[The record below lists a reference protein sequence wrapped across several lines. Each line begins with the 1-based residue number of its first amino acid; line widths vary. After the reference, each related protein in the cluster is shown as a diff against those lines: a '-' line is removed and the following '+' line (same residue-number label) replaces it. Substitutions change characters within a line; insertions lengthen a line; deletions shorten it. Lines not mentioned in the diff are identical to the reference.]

1 MKTENS
7 RKLFRQAQKL
17 IPGGVNSPVRAF
29 RSVGGTPLFVA
40 KAKGATVTDAD
51 GNTFLDYVSSWG
63 PMILGHAHP
72 KIVSAIRSAAG
83 RGTSYGAPTAGE
95 VALARLIHRSFP
107 SIEKV
112 RLVSSGTEA
121 AMSAVRLARGFT
133 GRDKIVKFEG
143 CYHGHA
149 DPMLVK
155 AGSGALTFG
164 QPDSPGV
171 PADTAKH
178 TLTATFNDA
187 SSVRRLFDRN
197 RGQIAAVIVEPIPG
211 NMGVVLPAPGFLDEL
226 REITRA
232 AGALLVFDEVITGFR
247 VAFGGAQELFG
258 IQPDLTVLGK
268 IIGGGLPVGAFGGR
282 RDVMAALSPE
292 GPVYQAGTLSGNPLA
307 VAAGIAAL
315 TELSKKGDLPETR
328 GEGRLPRRGAPGSL
342 PEIRHPHLDQPGRFD
357 VDHLFPGRPRRRL
370 RDGEKERH
378 GRLRPVFSRDA
389 GPGRLPRPFAVRGGI
404 RLPCPHATGPRPDD
418 RGGAGDP
425 PGRGSTK
432 VDSPSGKGYP
442 PESGFPVD
450 GPRGIV
456 IGNRGLST

>member
-1 MKTENS
+1 MNTSISK
-7 RKLFRQAQKL
+7 KLFRQAQKV

-72 KIVSAIRSAAG
+72 KIVSAIRRAAE

-95 VALARLIHRSFP
+95 IALAGLIRKAFP

-187 SSVRRLFDRN
+187 ASVRQLFDRN

-211 NMGVVLPAPGFLDEL
+211 NMGVVPPTPGFLDEL
-226 REITRA
+226 REITRT

-258 IQPDLTVLGK
+258 IVPDLTILGK

-282 RDVMAALSPE
+282 RDVMDALSPE

-315 TELSKKGDLPETR
+315 TELSKRGTYRNLAEKADYL
-328 GEGRLPRRGAPGSL
+328 GEGLQGIFRKSGGPTWTNRVGSMWTTFFQEGPVVDYATAKKSDTAAYGRYFHGMLRRGVYLAPSQFEAGFVSL
-342 PEIRHPHLDQPGRFD
+342 AHTRRDLDRTIGAARE
-357 VDHLFPGRPRRRL
+357 VLAGRPA
-370 RDGEKERH
+370 
-378 GRLRPVFSRDA
+378 GR
-389 GPGRLPRPFAVRGGI
+389 
-404 RLPCPHATGPRPDD
+404 
-418 RGGAGDP
+418 
-425 PGRGSTK
+425 
-432 VDSPSGKGYP
+432 
-442 PESGFPVD
+442 
-450 GPRGIV
+450 
-456 IGNRGLST
+456 

>member
-40 KAKGATVTDAD
+40 GAKGATVTDAD
-51 GNTFLDYVSSWG
+51 GNTFLDFVSSWG

-95 VALARLIHRSFP
+95 VALARLIRRSFP

-121 AMSAVRLARGFT
+121 AMSAVRLARGVT

-211 NMGVVLPAPGFLDEL
+211 NMGVVLPTPGFLDEL
-226 REITRA
+226 QKITRV
-232 AGALLVFDEVITGFR
+232 AGALLIFDEVITGFR

-258 IQPDLTVLGK
+258 IRPDLTVLGK

-315 TELSKKGDLPETR
+315 TELSKKGTYRKLAGKADYL
-328 GEGRLPRRGAPGSL
+328 GEGLQGVFRKSGIPTWTNRVGSMWTTFFQEGPVVDYATAKKSDTAAYGRYFHGMLARGVYLAPSQFEAGFVSLAHTRRDLDRTIAAARETLRKEGA
-342 PEIRHPHLDQPGRFD
+342 R
-357 VDHLFPGRPRRRL
+357 
-370 RDGEKERH
+370 K
-378 GRLRPVFSRDA
+378 
-389 GPGRLPRPFAVRGGI
+389 
-404 RLPCPHATGPRPDD
+404 
-418 RGGAGDP
+418 
-425 PGRGSTK
+425 
-432 VDSPSGKGYP
+432 
-442 PESGFPVD
+442 
-450 GPRGIV
+450 
-456 IGNRGLST
+456 

>member
-1 MKTENS
+1 MKTSTS
-7 RKLFRQAQKL
+7 RKLFRQAQKV

-72 KIVSAIRSAAG
+72 GIVSAIRKAAG

-95 VALARLIHRSFP
+95 TALANLIRNAFP

-121 AMSAVRLARGFT
+121 AMSAVRLARGIT

-171 PADTAKH
+171 PEDTAKH
-178 TLTATFNDA
+178 TLTASFNDA
-187 SSVRRLFDRN
+187 ASVRRLFERN
-197 RGQIAAVIVEPIPG
+197 RGEIAAVIVEPIPG
-211 NMGVVLPAPGFLDEL
+211 NMGVVLPTPGFLDEL
-226 REITRA
+226 REITRTS
-232 AGALLVFDEVITGFR
+232 GSLLIFDEVITGFR

-258 IQPDLTVLGK
+258 MKPDLTVLGK
-268 IIGGGLPVGAFGGR
+268 IIGGGLPVGAFGGK

-315 TELSKKGDLPETR
+315 TDLSKKNTYRKLAQKADYL
-328 GEGRLPRRGAPGSL
+328 GEGLHGAFQKARVPTWTNRVGSMWTTFFQEG
-342 PEIRHPHLDQPGRFD
+342 PVVDYVTAKKSDTVAYGRF
-357 VDHLFPGRPRRRL
+357 F
-370 RDGEKERH
+370 
-378 GRLRPVFSRDA
+378 
-389 GPGRLPRPFAVRGGI
+389 
-404 RLPCPHATGPRPDD
+404 HAML
-418 RGGAGDP
+418 A
-425 PGRGSTK
+425 
-432 VDSPSGKGYP
+432 
-442 PESGFPVD
+442 
-450 GPRGIV
+450 RGIYLAPSQFEAGFV
-456 IGNRGLST
+456 SLAHSRRDLDRTIRAAREVLSAGSVRR

>member
-1 MKTENS
+1 MKTSNS
-7 RKLFRQAQKL
+7 KKLFRQAQKV

-63 PMILGHAHP
+63 PMILGHADP
-72 KIVSAIRSAAG
+72 KIVSAIRRAAE

-95 VALARLIHRSFP
+95 VVLAKLIRKAFP

-164 QPDSPGV
+164 QPDSPGI
-171 PADTAKH
+171 PEDTAKH

-187 SSVRRLFDRN
+187 ASVRQLFDRN

-211 NMGVVLPAPGFLDEL
+211 NMGVVPPAAGFLDEL
-226 REITRA
+226 REITRT
-232 AGALLVFDEVITGFR
+232 AGTLLVFDEVITGFR
-247 VAFGGAQELFG
+247 VDFGGAQELFG
-258 IQPDLTVLGK
+258 IVPDLTVLGK

-282 RDVMAALSPE
+282 RDVMDALSPE

-315 TELSKKGDLPETR
+315 TELSKRGTYRKLGEKSDYL
-328 GEGRLPRRGAPGSL
+328 GEGLQGVFRKTGVPTWTNRVGSMWTTFFQEGPVVDYATAKKSDTKAYGKYFHGMLRRGVYLAPSQFEAGFVSL
-342 PEIRHPHLDQPGRFD
+342 AHTRRDLDRTIEAARE
-357 VDHLFPGRPRRRL
+357 VLVGRPA
-370 RDGEKERH
+370 
-378 GRLRPVFSRDA
+378 GR
-389 GPGRLPRPFAVRGGI
+389 
-404 RLPCPHATGPRPDD
+404 
-418 RGGAGDP
+418 
-425 PGRGSTK
+425 
-432 VDSPSGKGYP
+432 
-442 PESGFPVD
+442 
-450 GPRGIV
+450 
-456 IGNRGLST
+456 

>member
-1 MKTENS
+1 MKTTNS

-29 RSVGGTPLFVA
+29 RSVGGTPLFIA

-95 VALARLIHRSFP
+95 VTLARLLRGAFP
-107 SIEKV
+107 SIERV

-178 TLTATFNDA
+178 TLTATFNDPA
-187 SSVRRLFDRN
+187 SVRRLFDRN

-211 NMGVVLPAPGFLDEL
+211 NMGVVPPAPGFLDEL
-226 REITRA
+226 REITRVT
-232 AGALLVFDEVITGFR
+232 GALLVFDEVITGFR

-315 TELSKKGDLPETR
+315 TELSKKETYQKIAAKADYL
-328 GEGRLPRRGAPGSL
+328 GEGLQGAF
-342 PEIRHPHLDQPGRFD
+342 R
-357 VDHLFPGRPRRRL
+357 
-370 RDGEKERH
+370 
-378 GRLRPVFSRDA
+378 
-389 GPGRLPRPFAVRGGI
+389 
-404 RLPCPHATGPRPDD
+404 
-418 RGGAGDP
+418 
-425 PGRGSTK
+425 
-432 VDSPSGKGYP
+432 
-442 PESGFPVD
+442 ESGVPTWTNRIGSMWTTFFQEGPVVD
-450 GPRGIV
+450 YATAKKSDTAAYGRYFRGMLARGV
-456 IGNRGLST
+456 YLAPSQFEAGFVSLAHTRRDLDRTIGAARETLREGGTRR

>member
-7 RKLFRQAQKL
+7 RKLFRQAQTL

-40 KAKGATVTDAD
+40 RAKGATVTDAD
-51 GNTFLDYVSSWG
+51 GNTFLDFVSSWG

-95 VALARLIHRSFP
+95 VALARLIRRSFP

-178 TLTATFNDA
+178 TLTATFNDV

-211 NMGVVLPAPGFLDEL
+211 NMGVVLPAAGFLDEL
-226 REITRA
+226 RKITRV
-232 AGALLVFDEVITGFR
+232 AGALLIFDEVITGFR

-258 IQPDLTVLGK
+258 ILPDLTVLGK

-282 RDVMAALSPE
+282 REVMAALSPE

-307 VAAGIAAL
+307 VAAGVAAL
-315 TELSKKGDLPETR
+315 TELSKKGIYRKLAGKADYL
-328 GEGRLPRRGAPGSL
+328 GEGLQGVFRKSGIPTWTNRVGSMWTTFFQEGPVVDYGTAKKSDTAAYGRYFHGMLARGVYLAPSQFEAGFVSLAHTRRDLDRTIGAARETLRGA
-342 PEIRHPHLDQPGRFD
+342 EA
-357 VDHLFPGRPRRRL
+357 RR
-370 RDGEKERH
+370 
-378 GRLRPVFSRDA
+378 
-389 GPGRLPRPFAVRGGI
+389 
-404 RLPCPHATGPRPDD
+404 
-418 RGGAGDP
+418 
-425 PGRGSTK
+425 
-432 VDSPSGKGYP
+432 
-442 PESGFPVD
+442 
-450 GPRGIV
+450 
-456 IGNRGLST
+456 

>member
-1 MKTENS
+1 MKTANS

-51 GNTFLDYVSSWG
+51 GNTFLDYVASWG

-95 VALARLIHRSFP
+95 VALARLIRRAFP

-121 AMSAVRLARGFT
+121 AMSAVRLARGVT

-171 PADTAKH
+171 PGDTAKL

-187 SSVRRLFDRN
+187 ASVRRLFDRN

-226 REITRA
+226 REITRVS
-232 AGALLVFDEVITGFR
+232 GALLIFDEVITGFR

-315 TELSKKGDLPETR
+315 TELSKKETYR
-328 GEGRLPRRGAPGSL
+328 KLAGKADYLGEGLQGVFRKSGVPTWTNRVGSMWTSFFQEGPVVDYATAKRSDTAAYGRYFHGMLARGVYLAPSQFEAAFVSLAHTRRDLDRTIGAARETL
-342 PEIRHPHLDQPGRFD
+342 
-357 VDHLFPGRPRRRL
+357 
-370 RDGEKERH
+370 
-378 GRLRPVFSRDA
+378 
-389 GPGRLPRPFAVRGGI
+389 RGG
-404 RLPCPHATGPRPDD
+404 
-418 RGGAGDP
+418 GA
-425 PGRGSTK
+425 R
-432 VDSPSGKGYP
+432 
-442 PESGFPVD
+442 
-450 GPRGIV
+450 R
-456 IGNRGLST
+456 

>member
-40 KAKGATVTDAD
+40 RAKGATVTDAD

-95 VALARLIHRSFP
+95 VALARLIHRSLP

-187 SSVRRLFDRN
+187 SSVRRLFERN
-197 RGQIAAVIVEPIPG
+197 RGRIAAVIVEPVPG

-226 REITRA
+226 RKITRV
-232 AGALLVFDEVITGFR
+232 AGALLIFDEVITGFR
-247 VAFGGAQELFG
+247 VAFGGTQELFG

-315 TELSKKGDLPETR
+315 TELSKKGIYRKLAGKADYL
-328 GEGRLPRRGAPGSL
+328 GEGLQGAFRKSGIPTWTNRVGSMWTTFFQEGPVVDYATAKKSDTAAYGRYFHGMLARGVYLAPSQFEAGFVSLAHTRRDLDRTIGAARETLRGV
-342 PEIRHPHLDQPGRFD
+342 EA
-357 VDHLFPGRPRRRL
+357 RR
-370 RDGEKERH
+370 
-378 GRLRPVFSRDA
+378 
-389 GPGRLPRPFAVRGGI
+389 
-404 RLPCPHATGPRPDD
+404 
-418 RGGAGDP
+418 
-425 PGRGSTK
+425 
-432 VDSPSGKGYP
+432 
-442 PESGFPVD
+442 
-450 GPRGIV
+450 
-456 IGNRGLST
+456 

>member
-40 KAKGATVTDAD
+40 GANGATVTDAD
-51 GNTFLDYVSSWG
+51 GNTFLDFVSSWG

-95 VALARLIHRSFP
+95 VALARLIRRSFP

-187 SSVRRLFDRN
+187 PSVRRLFDRN

-211 NMGVVLPAPGFLDEL
+211 NMGVVLPTPGFLDEL
-226 REITRA
+226 QKITRV
-232 AGALLVFDEVITGFR
+232 AGALLIFDEVITGFR

-258 IQPDLTVLGK
+258 IRPDLTVLGK

-315 TELSKKGDLPETR
+315 TELSKKGIYRKLAGKADYL
-328 GEGRLPRRGAPGSL
+328 GEGLQGVFRKSGIPTWTNRVGSMWTTFFQEGPVVDYATAKKSDTAAYGRYFHGMLARGVYLAPSQFEAGFVSLAHTRRDLDRTIGAARETLRKEGA
-342 PEIRHPHLDQPGRFD
+342 
-357 VDHLFPGRPRRRL
+357 RR
-370 RDGEKERH
+370 
-378 GRLRPVFSRDA
+378 
-389 GPGRLPRPFAVRGGI
+389 
-404 RLPCPHATGPRPDD
+404 
-418 RGGAGDP
+418 
-425 PGRGSTK
+425 
-432 VDSPSGKGYP
+432 
-442 PESGFPVD
+442 
-450 GPRGIV
+450 
-456 IGNRGLST
+456 

>member
-1 MKTENS
+1 MKTATS
-7 RKLFRQAQKL
+7 RKLFRQAKQL

-72 KIVSAIRSAAG
+72 KIVSAIRKAAG

-95 VALARLIHRSFP
+95 VALARLIRRAFP

-121 AMSAVRLARGFT
+121 AMSAVRLARGVT

-164 QPDSPGV
+164 QPDSPGI
-171 PADTAKH
+171 PKDTAKH
-178 TLTATFNDA
+178 TLTAAYNDA
-187 SSVRRLFDRN
+187 ASVRRLFEKN
-197 RGQIAAVIVEPIPG
+197 PGQIAAVIVEPIPG

-226 REITRA
+226 REITRT
-232 AGALLVFDEVITGFR
+232 AGALLIFDEVITGFR
-247 VAFGGAQELFG
+247 VAFGGAQETFG
-258 IQPDLTVLGK
+258 ISPDLTVLGK
-268 IIGGGLPVGAFGGR
+268 IIGGGLPVGAFGGK
-282 RDVMAALSPE
+282 RDVMAILSPE

-315 TELSKKGDLPETR
+315 TELSKKGTYRKLAEKSDYL
-328 GEGRLPRRGAPGSL
+328 GEGLQGVFRKTGVPTWTNRVGSMWTTFFQEG
-342 PEIRHPHLDQPGRFD
+342 PV
-357 VDHLFPGRPRRRL
+357 VDYATAKKSDTSAYARYF
-370 RDGEKERH
+370 H
-378 GRLRPVFSRDA
+378 GML
-389 GPGRLPRPFAVRGGI
+389 
-404 RLPCPHATGPRPDD
+404 D
-418 RGGAGDP
+418 RGVYLAPSQFEAGFVSLAHTRRDIDRTIRAAREAL
-425 PGRGSTK
+425 RGWGSRF
-432 VDSPSGKGYP
+432 SG
-442 PESGFPVD
+442 
-450 GPRGIV
+450 
-456 IGNRGLST
+456 

>member
-40 KAKGATVTDAD
+40 RAKGATVTDAD

-95 VALARLIHRSFP
+95 VALARLIRRSFP

-187 SSVRRLFDRN
+187 PSVRRLFDRN

-211 NMGVVLPAPGFLDEL
+211 NMGVVLPTPGFLDEL
-226 REITRA
+226 QKITRV
-232 AGALLVFDEVITGFR
+232 AGALLIFDEVITGFR
-247 VAFGGAQELFG
+247 VALGGAQELFG
-258 IQPDLTVLGK
+258 IRPDLTVLGK

-315 TELSKKGDLPETR
+315 TELSKKGTYRKLAGKADYL
-328 GEGRLPRRGAPGSL
+328 GEGLQGVFRKSGIPTWTNRVGTMWTTFFQEGPVVDYATAKKSDTAAYGRYFHGMLARGVYLAPSQFEAGFVSLAHTRRDLDRTIGAARETLRKEGA
-342 PEIRHPHLDQPGRFD
+342 
-357 VDHLFPGRPRRRL
+357 RR
-370 RDGEKERH
+370 
-378 GRLRPVFSRDA
+378 
-389 GPGRLPRPFAVRGGI
+389 
-404 RLPCPHATGPRPDD
+404 
-418 RGGAGDP
+418 
-425 PGRGSTK
+425 
-432 VDSPSGKGYP
+432 
-442 PESGFPVD
+442 
-450 GPRGIV
+450 
-456 IGNRGLST
+456 

>member
-1 MKTENS
+1 MKTATS
-7 RKLFRQAQKL
+7 KKLFRQAQRL

-40 KAKGATVTDAD
+40 KAAGATVTDVD

-72 KIVSAIRSAAG
+72 KIVSAIRKAAG

-95 VALARLIHRSFP
+95 VALARLIRKAFP

-121 AMSAVRLARGFT
+121 AMSAVRLARGYT

-171 PADTAKH
+171 PRDTAKH
-178 TLTATFNDA
+178 TLTAAFNDA
-187 SSVRRLFDRN
+187 ASVRRLFDGN
-197 RGQIAAVIVEPIPG
+197 RGEIAAVIVEPIPG

-226 REITRA
+226 REITRR
-232 AGALLVFDEVITGFR
+232 AGALLIFDEVISGFR
-247 VAFGGAQELFG
+247 VAFGGAQGLFG
-258 IQPDLTVLGK
+258 IGPDLTVLGK
-268 IIGGGLPVGAFGGR
+268 IIGGGLPVGAFGGK

-307 VAAGIAAL
+307 VAAGIAVL
-315 TELSKKGDLPETR
+315 TELSKKGTHRKLAEKADYL
-328 GEGRLPRRGAPGSL
+328 GEGLTGVFQKAGVPTWTNRVGSMWTTFFQEG
-342 PEIRHPHLDQPGRFD
+342 PVVDYATAKKSDTAAYGRYF
-357 VDHLFPGRPRRRL
+357 
-370 RDGEKERH
+370 H
-378 GRLRPVFSRDA
+378 GMLN
-389 GPGRLPRPFAVRGGI
+389 
-404 RLPCPHATGPRPDD
+404 
-418 RGGAGDP
+418 
-425 PGRGSTK
+425 
-432 VDSPSGKGYP
+432 
-442 PESGFPVD
+442 
-450 GPRGIV
+450 RGIYLAPSQFEAGFV
-456 IGNRGLST
+456 SLAHSRKDLDKTIRAAREVLRG

>member
-1 MKTENS
+1 MNTSISK
-7 RKLFRQAQKL
+7 KLFRQAQKV

-72 KIVSAIRSAAG
+72 KIVSAIRRAAE

-95 VALARLIHRSFP
+95 IALAGLIRTAFP

-187 SSVRRLFDRN
+187 ASVRQLFDRN

-211 NMGVVLPAPGFLDEL
+211 NMGVVPPTPGFLDEL
-226 REITRA
+226 REITRT
-232 AGALLVFDEVITGFR
+232 AGTLLVFDEVITGFR

-258 IQPDLTVLGK
+258 IVPDLTILGK

-282 RDVMAALSPE
+282 RDVMDALSPE

-315 TELSKKGDLPETR
+315 T
-328 GEGRLPRRGAPGSL
+328 
-342 PEIRHPHLDQPGRFD
+342 
-357 VDHLFPGRPRRRL
+357 
-370 RDGEKERH
+370 
-378 GRLRPVFSRDA
+378 
-389 GPGRLPRPFAVRGGI
+389 
-404 RLPCPHATGPRPDD
+404 
-418 RGGAGDP
+418 
-425 PGRGSTK
+425 
-432 VDSPSGKGYP
+432 
-442 PESGFPVD
+442 
-450 GPRGIV
+450 
-456 IGNRGLST
+456 

>member
-1 MKTENS
+1 MKTATS
-7 RKLFRQAQKL
+7 KKLFRQAQRL

-40 KAKGATVTDAD
+40 KAAGATVTDAD

-72 KIVSAIRSAAG
+72 NIVSAIRKAAG

-95 VALARLIHRSFP
+95 VALARLIRRAFP

-121 AMSAVRLARGFT
+121 AMSAVRLARGYT

-171 PADTAKH
+171 PRDTAKH
-178 TLTATFNDA
+178 TLTAAFNDA
-187 SSVRRLFDRN
+187 ASVRRLFDRN
-197 RGQIAAVIVEPIPG
+197 RGEIAAVIVEPVPG

-226 REITRA
+226 REITRT
-232 AGALLVFDEVITGFR
+232 AGALLVFDEVISGFR
-247 VAFGGAQELFG
+247 VALGGAQELFG
-258 IQPDLTVLGK
+258 IVPDLTVLGK

-282 RDVMAALSPE
+282 RDVMDALSPE

-315 TELSKKGDLPETR
+315 TELAKKGTYRKLGNKADYL
-328 GEGRLPRRGAPGSL
+328 GEGLTGVFQKTGVPTWTNRVGSMWTTFFQEG
-342 PEIRHPHLDQPGRFD
+342 PVVDYATAKKSDTAAYGRYF
-357 VDHLFPGRPRRRL
+357 
-370 RDGEKERH
+370 H
-378 GRLRPVFSRDA
+378 GML
-389 GPGRLPRPFAVRGGI
+389 
-404 RLPCPHATGPRPDD
+404 H
-418 RGGAGDP
+418 
-425 PGRGSTK
+425 
-432 VDSPSGKGYP
+432 
-442 PESGFPVD
+442 
-450 GPRGIV
+450 RGIYLAPSQFEAGFV
-456 IGNRGLST
+456 SLAHSRKDLDKTIRAARKVLRG

>member
-40 KAKGATVTDAD
+40 GAKGATVTDAD
-51 GNTFLDYVSSWG
+51 GNTFLDFVSSWG

-95 VALARLIHRSFP
+95 VALARLIRRSFP

-187 SSVRRLFDRN
+187 SSVHRLFDRN

-211 NMGVVLPAPGFLDEL
+211 NMGVVLPTPGFLDEL
-226 REITRA
+226 QKITRV
-232 AGALLVFDEVITGFR
+232 AGALLIFDEVITGFR

-258 IQPDLTVLGK
+258 IRPDLTVLGK

-315 TELSKKGDLPETR
+315 TELSKKGTYRKLAGKADYL
-328 GEGRLPRRGAPGSL
+328 GEGLQGVFRKSGIPTWTNRVGSMWTTFFQEGPVVDYATAKKSDTAAYGRYFHGMLARGVYLAPSQFEVGFVSLAHTRRDLDRTIGAARDTLRKEGA
-342 PEIRHPHLDQPGRFD
+342 
-357 VDHLFPGRPRRRL
+357 RR
-370 RDGEKERH
+370 
-378 GRLRPVFSRDA
+378 
-389 GPGRLPRPFAVRGGI
+389 
-404 RLPCPHATGPRPDD
+404 
-418 RGGAGDP
+418 
-425 PGRGSTK
+425 
-432 VDSPSGKGYP
+432 
-442 PESGFPVD
+442 
-450 GPRGIV
+450 
-456 IGNRGLST
+456 

>member
-1 MKTENS
+1 MVTDSPPDQRTPNSLSICSFSLIPYATPSAWCTVSHGRSPNVNMYTPASGRVKPYPNIVLRWMENRLVFRRILPLTPRPGSGYNSPSSRNPVRAASRRRSVRMKTAAS
-7 RKLFRQAQKL
+7 KKLFRQAQRL

-29 RSVGGTPLFVA
+29 RSVGWTPLFVA
-40 KAKGATVTDAD
+40 KAAGATVTDAD

-72 KIVSAIRSAAG
+72 KIVSAIRKAAG

-95 VALARLIHRSFP
+95 VALAGFIRKAFP

-112 RLVSSGTEA
+112 RLASSGTEA
-121 AMSAVRLARGFT
+121 AMSAVRLARGYT

-171 PADTAKH
+171 PRDTAKD
-178 TLTATFNDA
+178 TLTAAFNDIA
-187 SSVRRLFDRN
+187 SVRRLFDRN
-197 RGQIAAVIVEPIPG
+197 RGEIAAVIVEPIPG

-226 REITRA
+226 REITRR
-232 AGALLVFDEVITGFR
+232 AGALLIFDEVISGFR
-247 VAFGGAQELFG
+247 VAFGGAQGLFG
-258 IQPDLTVLGK
+258 IGPDLTVLGK
-268 IIGGGLPVGAFGGR
+268 IIGGGLPVGAFGGK

-315 TELSKKGDLPETR
+315 TELSK
-328 GEGRLPRRGAPGSL
+328 
-342 PEIRHPHLDQPGRFD
+342 
-357 VDHLFPGRPRRRL
+357 
-370 RDGEKERH
+370 
-378 GRLRPVFSRDA
+378 
-389 GPGRLPRPFAVRGGI
+389 
-404 RLPCPHATGPRPDD
+404 
-418 RGGAGDP
+418 
-425 PGRGSTK
+425 
-432 VDSPSGKGYP
+432 
-442 PESGFPVD
+442 
-450 GPRGIV
+450 
-456 IGNRGLST
+456 

>member
-1 MKTENS
+1 MKTSTS
-7 RKLFRQAQKL
+7 RKLFRKAQTV

-29 RSVGGTPLFVA
+29 RSVGGTPLFIA
-40 KAKGATVTDAD
+40 KAKGATVTDED

-72 KIVSAIRSAAG
+72 KVVSAIRRAAA

-95 VALARLIHRSFP
+95 VELAGLIRKAFP
-107 SIEKV
+107 SIGKV

-171 PADTAKH
+171 PMDTAKD

-187 SSVRRLFDRN
+187 GSVQRLFEEN

-211 NMGVVLPAPGFLDEL
+211 NMGVVPPAPGFLNAL
-226 REITRA
+226 REITRTD
-232 AGALLVFDEVITGFR
+232 GALLVFDEVITGFR
-247 VAFGGAQELFG
+247 VAFGGAQELYG
-258 IQPDLTVLGK
+258 ISPDLTVLGK

-307 VAAGIAAL
+307 VSAGISAI
-315 TELSKKGDLPETR
+315 TELSRKGTYKRLADKADYLAEGLQGVFRKAAVPTWTNRVGSMWTTFFQEGPVVDYATAKRSDTSLYGRYFHGMLARKIYLAPSQFEAGFVSLAHTRTDL
-328 GEGRLPRRGAPGSL
+328 
-342 PEIRHPHLDQPGRFD
+342 
-357 VDHLFPGRPRRRL
+357 
-370 RDGEKERH
+370 
-378 GRLRPVFSRDA
+378 
-389 GPGRLPRPFAVRGGI
+389 
-404 RLPCPHATGPRPDD
+404 D
-418 RGGAGDP
+418 RTIAAAREVLNGMAAK
-425 PGRGSTK
+425 R
-432 VDSPSGKGYP
+432 
-442 PESGFPVD
+442 
-450 GPRGIV
+450 
-456 IGNRGLST
+456 